1 MSRGW
6 KFDDAGNIIVK
17 DGNPVYINTN
27 GDEQTVS
34 VDTIANLNREARD
47 NRLAKEE
54 ALDKLKVFEGIDPVK
69 AREALD
75 AFNKIDSNK
84 LIEAGKVDE
93 LKAQITSQFQT
104 QIDEKTKALSELQ
117 GKYENMIIDNV
128 FANSDFIRNNVAV
141 PRDMFEAKFRNN
153 FKVEN
158 GQVTVYDNNGN
169 RLYSK
174 EKAGEYAT
182 PEEALQILTE
192 SHPQRDSILRANA
205 GNGTGSSG
213 AGGGNGGSRYM
224 QRGVFEKLSPQ
235 QQLEY
240 AKKMANGEIT
250 LTD

>member
-1 MSRGW
+1 MTRGW
-6 KFDDAGNIIVK
+6 KFDEVGNVVMR
-17 DGNPVYINTN
+17 DGNPVYVNTN
-27 GDEQTVS
+27 GDEQTIS

-47 NRLAKEE
+47 NRIAKEE
-54 ALDKLKVFEGIDPVK
+54 ALDKLKAFEGIDAAK
-69 AREALD
+69 AREALE
-75 AFNKIDSNK
+75 AISKIDSNK

-93 LKAQITSQFQT
+93 VKAQITSQFQT
-104 QIDEKTKALSELQ
+104 QLDEKNKALTELQ
-117 GKYENMIIDNV
+117 SKYEDMIINNV

-141 PRDMFEAKFRNN
+141 PRDMFEAKFRKN
-153 FKVEN
+153 FKVED
-158 GQVTVYDNNGN
+158 GKVVVYDNNGN

-174 EKAGEYAT
+174 DKPEYAT
-182 PEEALQILTE
+182 PEEGLRILAE

-213 AGGGNGGSRYM
+213 AGGSNGGSRYM
-224 QRGVFEKLSPQ
+224 KRADFEKLSPQ

>member
-104 QIDEKTKALSELQ
+104 QIDEKTKALTELQ
-117 GKYENMIIDNV
+117 SKYENMIINNV

-141 PRDMFEAKFRNN
+141 PRDMFEAKFREN

-158 GQVTVYDNNGN
+158 GQVVVYGNDGN

-174 EKAGEYAT
+174 EHAGEYAT
-182 PEEALQILTE
+182 PEEGLRILTE
-192 SHPQRDSILRANA
+192 NHPQHESILRANA

-213 AGGGNGGSRYM
+213 AGGSTGSSRYM
-224 QRGVFEKLSPQ
+224 QRALFEKLSPQ